1 MVLGGTRSVEDGPSW
16 YMVVLDGKWWY
27 LVIMGLS
34 DAIWRRK
41 INGDIRGVNQ
51 LHSQLPSKGDYLQ
64 SIRVYG
70 DF

>member
-1 MVLGGTRSVEDGPSW
+1 MVLDNT
-16 YMVVLDGKWWY
+16 WWY

-34 DAIWRRK
+34 DAIWSRK

-51 LHSQLPSKGDYLQ
+51 LHSQLPSEGDYLQ

-70 DF
+70 DFQLIITINSSTL